1 MKRLQPRQW
10 ALAGALA
17 LTLLAIYLVDSE
29 DEAEELSV
37 PHTAASRPR
46 LTQAPPSRLASNLI
60 ESQTSGLP
68 DLALSRARQAH
79 AMQQAGQDLWQAHA
93 WHVAPAASHEN
104 TAALAEVVKPV
115 VPALPYQY
123 MGQMDDAPGGNLVF
137 LTAGNRVLSVSPG
150 QTIEQ
155 VWRLDSVDQ
164 RALYLT
170 YLPLNSTVVL
180 SKTAKPVVALAPSP
194 DDQPTD
200 R

>member
-1 MKRLQPRQW
+1 MSRLQPRQW
-10 ALAGALA
+10 VLAGALA
-17 LTLLAIYLVDSE
+17 LTLLAIYLVNANE
-29 DEAEELSV
+29 DAEDLTE
-37 PHTAASRPR
+37 PRTAAPRPR
-46 LTQAPPSRLASNLI
+46 LTPMPSSPL
-60 ESQTSGLP
+60 TSDHAQHQSAGLP
-68 DLALSRARQAH
+68 DLALARARQAQ
-79 AMQQAGQDLWQAHA
+79 AMPQAGKDLWQTHA
-93 WHVAPAASHEN
+93 WHVAPPPSQPSA
-104 TAALAEVVKPV
+104 AALAEIARPV

-137 LTAGNRVLSVSPG
+137 LTAGNRVFSVSPG
-150 QTIEQ
+150 QTVEQ

-194 DDQPTD
+194 EDQPTD

>member
-1 MKRLQPRQW
+1 MSRLQPRQW
-10 ALAGALA
+10 VLACALA
-17 LTLLAIYLVDSE
+17 LTLLAIYLLDANE
-29 DEAEELSV
+29 DAEDLTV
-37 PHTAASRPR
+37 PRTAASRPR
-46 LTQAPPSRLASNLI
+46 LAPGQPSRLAADPI

-68 DLALSRARQAH
+68 NLALARARQAQALPH
-79 AMQQAGQDLWQAHA
+79 AGQDLWQTHA
-93 WHVAPAASHEN
+93 WHVAPPPSQPSA
-104 TAALAEVVKPV
+104 AALAEIARPV

-137 LTAGNRVLSVSPG
+137 LTAGNRVFSVSPG
-150 QTIEQ
+150 QTVEQ

>member
-10 ALAGALA
+10 VLAGALV
-17 LTLLAIYLVDSE
+17 LTLLAIYLVNAEE
-29 DEAEELSV
+29 DEGDLTV
-37 PHTAASRPR
+37 PRAAVSRPR
-46 LTQAPPSRLASNLI
+46 LTPAQPSPLTSVHSERQAA
-60 ESQTSGLP
+60 GLP
-68 DLALSRARQAH
+68 DLALARARQAQ
-79 AMQQAGQDLWQAHA
+79 AMPQAGQALWQSHA
-93 WHVAPAASHEN
+93 WHAPPPPVQQA
-104 TAALAEVVKPV
+104 TAALAETARPV

-123 MGQMDDAPGGNLVF
+123 MGQMDDAPDGNLVF
-137 LTAGNRVLSVSPG
+137 LTAGNRVFSVRPG
-150 QTIEQ
+150 QTVEQ

>member
-1 MKRLQPRQW
+1 MKQLQPRQW

-17 LTLLAIYLVDSE
+17 LTLLAIYLVDAE
-29 DEAEELSV
+29 DEAEEMTV
-37 PHTAASRPR
+37 QHTAASRPR
-46 LTQAPPSRLASNLI
+46 LTPAPPSRLALNLI
-60 ESQTSGLP
+60 ENQTSGLP

-79 AMQQAGQDLWQAHA
+79 AMPQAGQDLWQAHA
-93 WHVAPAASHEN
+93 WHAAPAASPEN
-104 TAALAEVVKPV
+104 TATLAEVVKPV
-115 VPALPYQY
+115 APALPYQY

-137 LTAGNRVLSVSPG
+137 LTAGNRVLSVSLG